1 MTPSAVPEFA
11 PDRPVQIPREMV
23 EARIAA
29 LGEEISRDYADG
41 RLVVAVV
48 LRGAVYFAVDL
59 TRRLTVPF
67 TLDFLAISRFGGT
80 ARPHGVVRITKDL
93 DENIYG
99 RDVLLL
105 EDIVDTGL
113 SLAYLLR
120 TLAAREPA
128 SLKVCTLLDAPGRRI
143 VDVPVEYVGFRIP
156 DQFVVGWGLDA
167 GQHHRGET
175 VIRAL

>member
-1 MTPSAVPEFA
+1 MPS
-11 PDRPVQIPREMV
+11 DRPVHITRPEV
-23 EARIAA
+23 EARIGA
-29 LGEEISRDYADG
+29 LGKEISRDYADG
-41 RLVVAVV
+41 RLVVAAV

-59 TRRLTVPF
+59 TRRLSVPF

-113 SLAYLLR
+113 SLSYLLR

-167 GQHHRGET
+167 GQSHRGEMA
-175 VIRAL
+175 IRAVQPE